1 MREKLYSIDYNSED
15 NDYEYDNYKNNDND
29 EEADD
34 TGRIM
39 IRP

>member
-1 MREKLYSIDYNSED
+1 MIEKLYSIDYNNED

-29 EEADD
+29 EEDDD